1 MLEAHGRVDVLVNNA
16 GVRIDGAVADVGLED
31 LDRAFQV
38 NALSPFA
45 LAGALAG
52 PMAERGEGVI
62 ANVVAP
68 KVSGGRKG
76 MGAYAAS
83 KAALESVTQTL
94 RQEVGGR
101 GVAVFAFDPGWVKT
115 GARPGRPRGAGRG
128 GLAAGRPHRGGEVQP
143 RAAQLSASSSAV
155 HSPPVARSRSRRPW
169 RCANAGA
176 TSSASWRSSPETIN
190 RSGGRVR
197 RAATSSSSGPTRFAV
212 TVGAH
217 GPGSPAQVDARELG
231 RGDAVGRRGGADG
244 LERRGAR
251 GRRR

>member
-1 MLEAHGRVDVLVNNA
+1 MDVSGKVCLITGASSGIGHALAAGLGRRGAVLALAARREPPLEELLAGGGDGGTAHVADLSDPAEALALAEAVLEAHGRVDVLVNNA

-68 KVSGGRKG
+68 KISGGRKG

-94 RQEVGGR
+94 RQEVGGK

-115 GARPGRPRGAGRG
+115 A
-128 GLAAGRPHRGGEVQP
+128 LAPDGPEEP
-143 RAAQLSASSSAV
+143 AAAASRLADHIAAAKSSREPLS
-155 HSPPVARSRSRRPW
+155 
-169 RCANAGA
+169 
-176 TSSASWRSSPETIN
+176 
-190 RSGGRVR
+190 
-197 RAATSSSSGPTRFAV
+197 
-212 TVGAH
+212 
-217 GPGSPAQVDARELG
+217 
-231 RGDAVGRRGGADG
+231 
-244 LERRGAR
+244 
-251 GRRR
+251 